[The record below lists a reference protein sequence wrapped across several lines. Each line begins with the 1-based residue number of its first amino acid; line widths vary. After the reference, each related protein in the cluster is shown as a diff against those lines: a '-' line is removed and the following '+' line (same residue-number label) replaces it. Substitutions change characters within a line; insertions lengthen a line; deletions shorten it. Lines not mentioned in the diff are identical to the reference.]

1 MFFAKPNQYEPAGIF
16 TTQHVILI
24 ILTITGIY
32 VALKR
37 TVNKSKEDIKKII
50 KTLTI
55 IVWILEFIKI
65 GFKFYIGKM
74 NDVNEYLPL
83 YYCSL
88 LLYAGLMSSFGKG
101 KIKRMGDVFL
111 ATGGIIGG
119 IVFIIMPTTSLP
131 TYPMLHYLS
140 LHSFLYHGIMV
151 YIGLLM
157 NATHYIELELKDI
170 IYFSELIGGICMI
183 SLVINRIFD
192 SNLMFI
198 SKDFPGTPLTIL
210 YHLTG
215 KLFTPIMIVI
225 QMTLPFLVVYSVQ
238 KEKKIKQKQSV
249 PYKISTDCFCF
260 KEYIIGADGVVIYN
274 FFQLS

>member
-1 MFFAKPNQYEPAGIF
+1 
-16 TTQHVILI
+16 
-24 ILTITGIY
+24 
-32 VALKR
+32 
-37 TVNKSKEDIKKII
+37 
-50 KTLTI
+50 
-55 IVWILEFIKI
+55 
-65 GFKFYIGKM
+65 
-74 NDVNEYLPL
+74 
-83 YYCSL
+83 
-88 LLYAGLMSSFGKG
+88 
-101 KIKRMGDVFL
+101 MGDVFL

-157 NATHYIELELKDI
+157 NATHYIELELKDF

-238 KEKKIKQKQSV
+238 QEKKIKQKQSV
-249 PYKISTDCFCF
+249 P
-260 KEYIIGADGVVIYN
+260 
-274 FFQLS
+274 

>member
-24 ILTITGIY
+24 ILTIAGIY

-37 TVNKSKEDIKKII
+37 TVSKSKEDIKKII

-65 GFKFYIGKM
+65 GFKLYIGKM

-249 PYKISTDCFCF
+249 
-260 KEYIIGADGVVIYN
+260 
-274 FFQLS
+274 L